1 MHLINES
8 KTKANLTLTCA
19 MLGVGFALNAVAA
32 SLQQWTLSSS
42 LLGVPWP
49 RCTLCLQGALH
60 HPEPPLH
67 GVSQQQAPLGP
78 HLLVLLVHEPVHL
91 LVVCLCAEVDDVGSE
106 AGHAALAVS
115 GAGALLRLCVQ
126 TVECDDCVVKQLPV
140 YLPLQLH
147 GEPGGEPQ
155 S

>member
-8 KTKANLTLTCA
+8 KTKANLMLTCA
-19 MLGVGFALNAVAA
+19 MLGVGFALNTVAA

-49 RCTLCLQGALH
+49 RCTLCLQGDLH

-67 GVSQQQAPLGP
+67 GVSQQQA
-78 HLLVLLVHEPVHL
+78 HL
-91 LVVCLCAEVDDVGSE
+91 GSE

-126 TVECDDCVVKQLPV
+126 TVECYDCEVGQLPV
-140 YLPLQLH
+140 HVPLQLH
-147 GEPGGEPQ
+147 GEPGGEPH